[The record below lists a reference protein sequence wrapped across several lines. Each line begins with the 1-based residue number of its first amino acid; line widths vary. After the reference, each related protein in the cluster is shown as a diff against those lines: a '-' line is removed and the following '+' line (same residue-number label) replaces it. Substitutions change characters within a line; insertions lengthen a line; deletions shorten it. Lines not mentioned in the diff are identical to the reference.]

1 MKLMT
6 CRYLHLVRTL
16 AGYQK
21 TGIPLLGHDGSTIQP
36 FSAADDMGIYVLI
49 PKLASWFCLEIPQ
62 AINLFFYGSALLA
75 WLMSVSGFWFY
86 YKSLLQRVIA
96 LIGVSLLMLFS
107 LKVGDTYLFY
117 VAPTVAL
124 APWALYLFKRQ
135 WSYSSLLFYL
145 LAGTLISLTHYI
157 RSYASIGIL
166 FFATWLLITNN
177 YAWKKKMLSFGI
189 LAIGLSL
196 PGVYFNHLYQ
206 QYSDFL
212 KKEQITNPADGIK
225 NHLLWH
231 SIYAGFG
238 FLSFKNPDNIRWGD
252 PYALQKAQ
260 SIKPGVQYNT
270 LEYEEILKKEIIK
283 LIKHYPAFVIM
294 TIFAKIGILLLY
306 LFVFANFGLI
316 AAFFYP
322 KLWEIESAFW
332 GALVFNSIFSL
343 LVIPTTEYSLGF
355 IAFATLYGIV
365 SINYYLYKT
374 SN

>member
-1 MKLMT
+1 MT

-21 TGIPLLGHDGSTIQP
+21 TGIPLHGHDGSTIQP

-86 YKSLLQRVIA
+86 YKTLLHRVIA

-117 VAPTVAL
+117 VAPTIAL
-124 APWALYLFKRQ
+124 APWALYFFKRP
-135 WSYSSLLFYL
+135 WTNNSLFFYL

-157 RSYASIGIL
+157 RAYASIGIL

-177 YAWKKKMLSFGI
+177 YPWKKKILSFGV

-212 KKEQITNPADGIK
+212 KKEQIADPADGIK

-231 SIYAGFG
+231 SIYAGLG
-238 FLSFKNPDNIRWGD
+238 FLSFKNPDNIQWGD
-252 PYALQKAQ
+252 PYPVQKAQ
-260 SIKPGVQYNT
+260 SIRPEVLYNT
-270 LEYEEILKKEIIK
+270 VEYEETLKHEVWR
-283 LIKHYPAFVIM
+283 LIKEHPVFIIM
-294 TIFAKIGILLLY
+294 TIFAKVGILLLY
-306 LFVFANFGLI
+306 LLIFANFGLI
-316 AAFFYP
+316 AALLYP
-322 KLWEIESAFW
+322 KGWQIETAFW
-332 GALVFNSIFSL
+332 GALASSSLFSL
-343 LVIPTTEYSLGF
+343 LVLPIPQYSLGF
-355 IAFATLYGIV
+355 ITFATLYGIT
-365 SINYYLYKT
+365 SINQVIKNT
-374 SN
+374 NCKF